1 MKNKSV
7 NFAFFSELLALAN
20 PPDETGSIVDWSPF
34 PEGDK
39 LDLIIER
46 HNIWRYDKQRNSLTP
61 EFFKRL
67 SEGIR
72 LSDLSMARW
81 DELSKDVLEKTTIL
95 VVDLKAFAETDP
107 RIYELNTMMSGAA
120 YSWKKPGDIS
130 FVTQLSPDQQAKPLA
145 GLFPSIPVGWSDPR
159 VLTSQ
164 ESFEEFL
171 RAHAEKYLAIAI
183 NVDLNRLSGGGFMQL
198 SGLGRQLDERTN
210 AIFRDQLPEIV
221 RDLRNEALRDALEPD
236 QIESRLQTRIA
247 SEVAL
252 ASVTAKVH
260 DLTSLPTILDAVREA
275 IANIYREP
283 LDLVLEEQ
291 PIELVG
297 ISLNRPLDILSP
309 RQRQLASTLGLE
321 SPDSVTIQIDQPEV
335 RENIARLSGN
345 IETINF
351 TAMLPLSLRG
361 GDVFNPE
368 LRR

>member
-1 MKNKSV
+1 VIKMTNKSV

-20 PPDETGSIVDWSPF
+20 PPAETGSIVDWPPF

-46 HNIWRYDKQRNSLTP
+46 HNKWRYDKQRKNLTP

-67 SEGIR
+67 SEGIH

-81 DELSKDVLEKTTIL
+81 DELSKDVLEKTHIL

-107 RIYELNTMMSGAA
+107 HINELNTMMSGAA

-130 FVTQLSPDQQAKPLA
+130 FVTQLSPDKQAKPLA

-164 ESFEEFL
+164 ESFEAFL
-171 RAHAEKYLAIAI
+171 CAHAEKYLAIAI
-183 NVDLNRLSGGGFMQL
+183 DVDLNRLSGGGFIQL
-198 SGLGRQLDERTN
+198 SGLGRQLDEDTK
-210 AIFRDQLPEIV
+210 AIFRDRLPEVV

-236 QIESRLQTRIA
+236 QMELRLQTRVA

-252 ASVTAKVH
+252 ASVTAKVR
-260 DLTSLPTILDAVREA
+260 DLINLPTILDAVRDE

-283 LDLVLEEQ
+283 VELILEEQ
-291 PIELVG
+291 SIDLVG
-297 ISLNRPLDILSP
+297 ISLNSPLDILSP
-309 RQRQLASTLGLE
+309 LQRHFASNLGLE
-321 SPDSVTIQIDQPEV
+321 SPDSVTIQIDQPDV
-335 RENIARLSGN
+335 RENIAGLSGN
-345 IETINF
+345 VETINF

-361 GDVFNPE
+361 GEVLDS
-368 LRR
+368 